1 LSSGLLFA
9 GLVVVGGEEL
19 LAVAAAE
26 QEDEAVQV
34 VTGAGCRSRGC
45 WTRPLAQL
53 YRMVYLFSHSDL
65 NYEA

>member
-1 LSSGLLFA
+1 LSWGLLFA

-34 VTGAGCRSRGC
+34 VTGADAAAGVAGRG
-45 WTRPLAQL
+45 
-53 YRMVYLFSHSDL
+53 H
-65 NYEA
+65 